1 MRGILLS
8 NGALFVLCDNITVRV
23 SPSGK
28 CGISPVSYQVLEWE
42 LRTEP
47 PHTWDYV
54 SEAYIRSMDGGVYDK
69 IMEIVTQT
77 RKTLGLS
84 EDE

>member
-1 MRGILLS
+1 MKGILILR
-8 NGALFVLCDNITVRV
+8 GALFVLCDNITVRV

-54 SEAYIRSMDGGVYDK
+54 SEEYIRSMDGGVYDK
-69 IMEIVTQT
+69 IMEVVTQT